1 MDSKKMK
8 TMKSKKITM
17 NSKKTLSV
25 HNPNKYQDRIPVKEL
40 LAILEGHKLVEVI
53 IIMLMFRISKSE

>member
-1 MDSKKMK
+1 
-8 TMKSKKITM
+8 MKSKKITM